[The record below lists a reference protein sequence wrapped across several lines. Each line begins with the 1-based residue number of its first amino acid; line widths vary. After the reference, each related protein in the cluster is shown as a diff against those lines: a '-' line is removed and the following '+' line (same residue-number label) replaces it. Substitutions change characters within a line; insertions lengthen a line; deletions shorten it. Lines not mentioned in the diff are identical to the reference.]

1 MEQKKRSLQQ
11 PLIHLRNYPHV
22 RCCHEVVRAGCAS
35 RTWQVASFE
44 SVDDASFVGNTPH
57 DGLAITS
64 RHAYIVGHDDAH
76 RTNRL
81 FSRREAQGTKL
92 VEVGDLS
99 CRKTKPGRA
108 VVDLFSDHDDGQ

>member
-1 MEQKKRSLQQ
+1 M
-11 PLIHLRNYPHV
+11 
-22 RCCHEVVRAGCAS
+22 
-35 RTWQVASFE
+35 ASFE

-64 RHAYIVGHDDAH
+64 RHAYVAVREYAH
-76 RTNRL
+76 RANRL
-81 FSRREAQGTKL
+81 FSRREAQGASAEL